1 MPDPRP
7 STQGFDSARGPGAS
21 TPVLGGTL
29 TVSPSA
35 RDSSIDRKPTAG
47 DQPGGIPKPALPLAA
62 KVGAA
67 AGGAL
72 LTVIILVFALR
83 SKPPDDAQGA
93 PGTSTTS
100 AATVS
105 ASPADPPA
113 PASPTTAPV
122 EGVIDM
128 AEGEQVADAIAAEP
142 ELLEQMDA
150 GPGPAGPKIPPI
162 PFGKARLIVVS
173 KQGPCKVTVNGVSQG
188 RTPLHIFVNP
198 GKTKV
203 YCRLGTGST
212 RSRDIDVPR
221 MRTTFVIFENPPGAA
236 PKPK

>member
-1 MPDPRP
+1 M
-7 STQGFDSARGPGAS
+7 
-21 TPVLGGTL
+21 PVLGSTL

-35 RDSSIDRKPTAG
+35 RDSSADRTPIADDQLGGTAKPE
-47 DQPGGIPKPALPLAA
+47 LPLAA

-83 SKPPDDAQGA
+83 SKPPENVEVAA
-93 PGTSTTS
+93 GTSTIS

-105 ASPADPPA
+105 AAPPDPPA
-113 PASPTTAPV
+113 PSAAAIAPV

-128 AEGEQVADAIAAEP
+128 AEGEEVAEAIAAEP
-142 ELLEQMDA
+142 ELLEQMEA
-150 GPGPAGPKIPPI
+150 GPGPTGPKIPQI
-162 PFGKARLIVVS
+162 PWGKARLIVVS
-173 KQGPCKVTVNGVSQG
+173 KSGPCKVTVNGVSQG

-221 MRTTFVIFENPPGAA
+221 MRTTFVIFENPSADA
-236 PKPK
+236 SKPK